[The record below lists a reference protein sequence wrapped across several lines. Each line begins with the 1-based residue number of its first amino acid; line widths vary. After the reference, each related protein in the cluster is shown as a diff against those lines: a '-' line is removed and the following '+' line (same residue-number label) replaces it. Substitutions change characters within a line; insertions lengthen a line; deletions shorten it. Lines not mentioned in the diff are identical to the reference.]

1 MRDITLCHP
10 RLQELAGE
18 LLRECS
24 AQGLAIQIGET
35 LRTVEEQDALY
46 AQGRTEPG
54 NIVTNAPGSSY
65 SSYHQWGTAF
75 DFFRNDGKGAYYDSD
90 GFFAR
95 VGAIGVP
102 LVLEWGGNWK
112 NPMDKPHFQLPDW
125 GSTTA
130 GIKKLY
136 KTPEEFMKSWARE
149 TAGWVKNANG
159 WWYRREDGS
168 YPFDKW
174 CVINRHWYLFNKD
187 GYMCTSWHRWNGS
200 RCDPEDGSGDW
211 YYFDPTEGGPLE
223 GACWHSRE
231 NGSMEIWEVDLEDK
245 I

>member
-102 LVLEWGGNWK
+102 LGLEWGGNWK
-112 NPMDKPHFQLPDW
+112 NPVDKPHFQLPDW

-136 KTPEEFMKSWARE
+136 KTPEEFMKSWARK

-174 CVINRHWYLFNKD
+174 CVINRHW
-187 GYMCTSWHRWNGS
+187 
-200 RCDPEDGSGDW
+200 
-211 YYFDPTEGGPLE
+211 
-223 GACWHSRE
+223 
-231 NGSMEIWEVDLEDK
+231 
-245 I
+245 